1 MRHQLLTLLA
11 RVTVVLVAGLMFLI
25 ACQPQ
30 ETDLSFETV
39 ERRRDWPGSGK
50 EREAREPGLI
60 VIAASEDLIQI
71 DTLLTKE
78 VQTQLREIDFSA
90 YFAIAAFLGHQGSG
104 HEGIDVEQIVRR
116 GDDVLV
122 HVQVGNLTGDLMETS
137 PYHLVKIRKEGNWN
151 QKIHFTLY
159 LDGTEATSL
168 SHFVP

>member
-1 MRHQLLTLLA
+1 MVIVPL
-11 RVTVVLVAGLMFLI
+11 AGLMLLV

-30 ETDLSFETV
+30 ERELPFETI

-50 EREAREPGLI
+50 EREARDPGLMI
-60 VIAASEDLIQI
+60 IAASEDLIQI
-71 DTLLTKE
+71 DTLLTQE
-78 VQTQLREIDFSA
+78 VQTQLREIDFGA

-122 HVQVGNLTGDLMETS
+122 YVQVGNLTGDLMETS

-151 QKIHFTLY
+151 QTLHFRLY